1 MRFEYN
7 KDYIYLYDGDLKI
20 GEILF
25 PIFKDNLRVI
35 NRTYI
40 DPNYRSAGLASK
52 LVDAAYKYLKENDS
66 KIVITCP
73 YVTKWFE
80 RHVSKQD
87 IIDQI
92 EQDDLYPFCEAPILW
107 F

>member
-1 MRFEYN
+1 MMRYEYN

-25 PIFKDNLRVI
+25 PVFKDNLRVI

-40 DPNYRSAGLASK
+40 DPNYRSAGLASN
-52 LVDAAYKYLKENDS
+52 LVEEAYKYLKKNNC
-66 KIVITCP
+66 KTVVTCP

-80 RHVSKQD
+80 RFPEKQD
-87 IIDQI
+87 VIDLK
-92 EQDDLYPFCEAPILW
+92 EQDSLYPFCEMTI
-107 F
+107 

>member
-35 NRTYI
+35 NRTYV
-40 DPNYRSAGLASK
+40 DPNYRSGGLASK
-52 LVDAAYKYLKENDS
+52 LVGEAYKYLKENNS
-66 KIVITCP
+66 KVVITCP
-73 YVTKWFE
+73 YVTNWFE
-80 RHVSKQD
+80 RYPEKQD
-87 IIDQI
+87 IIDQK
-92 EQDDLYPFCEAPILW
+92 EQDDIFPFCDAGL
-107 F
+107 